1 MGSTTG
7 RQFYEFI
14 VSHKR
19 VWRLATQAE
28 ANEYHRT
35 GRVPSLDP
43 PRQATST
50 RSDEE
55 RYYGTDMG
63 EADDW

>member
-28 ANEYHRT
+28 ANEYLRT

-43 PRQATST
+43 PRQAILT
-50 RSDEE
+50 RDDEE
-55 RYYGTDMG
+55 RYYGLDMG
-63 EADDW
+63 EADER